1 MINVENSITFGAKV
15 DKDTKQWI
23 KNRSGIQIEGG
34 TGKYLGLPENLSG
47 SKQVLL
53 GFIKEKLQSRLTGW
67 YAKTLSQGGKEV
79 LLKSIAMALSVY
91 TMTCFRLS
99 KGLLT
104 KLIGVMTDFWWNSM
118 ESSKKIHWIG
128 VKN

>member
-47 SKQVLL
+47 SKQDLL
-53 GFIKEKLQSRLTGW
+53 GFIKEKLQSRSFDKYTLLGIAYESGFQSKTSFNRIFKKETGMSPSE
-67 YAKTLSQGGKEV
+67 YRKQ
-79 LLKSIAMALSVY
+79 
-91 TMTCFRLS
+91 FR
-99 KGLLT
+99 
-104 KLIGVMTDFWWNSM
+104 
-118 ESSKKIHWIG
+118 
-128 VKN
+128 